1 MFLPILA
8 WSVPSSSTLLIV
20 GGTLAACV
28 GLYALSRTRWGR
40 RKPTHRYA
48 VASIAAHLVLLGVA
62 STIRYG
68 GAQSGHADAPPIR
81 VKIAMRAPAVP
92 EVEPAPKKTV
102 VESEP
107 PAEVEPI
114 KSPPAPQ
121 TTPVEPVP
129 DKESVEALDP
139 TIEASAVKNAL
150 PTIEP
155 DAVKHSGA
163 GDSPPHVE
171 SPAHGDKLAHV
182 DREITPEL
190 SVQEPLPVER
200 EASTPLAWDSP
211 YATRGAEQR
220 LRLAEEQGGSR
231 ATEDAVAR
239 GLDWIARSQRP
250 DGAWDAVRWGAG
262 QERRVLNHDRG
273 GAGTQ
278 AETGLTGL
286 ALLALMGGGHTHLE
300 GPYQSAVAKGLAFL
314 IRSQTTDESKSDG
327 DLAGH
332 ASLYARTYCHSMATF
347 ALAEALAT
355 SEDERLRPAVERAVG
370 FLIRSQSG
378 STGGWRYRPGD
389 RGDMSQMGWALMAL
403 RSAELAGV
411 EVPPNVW
418 SGIERFV
425 ASVSRGSRG
434 GLAAYQPQGGH
445 ASPTMTA
452 EALYCRQIL
461 GLAPGQPAACAEAV
475 AALLTRLPTGQSDS
489 ASSKSAPSKSAR
501 PANLYYWYY
510 ATLALH
516 HQRTNGH
523 DAATAWDDWNGA
535 LKRSLLP
542 VQVRTGRN
550 AGSWTPTTLWG
561 GYGGRVY
568 STAMATMCLEV
579 YYRYEGQQIGRD
591 PWIAAREGVLRR

>member
-1 MFLPILA
+1 MFSIATLPPILA
-8 WSVPSSSTLLIV
+8 WSVPSSSTLLVV

-68 GAQSGHADAPPIR
+68 GAQSGHVDAPPIR

-92 EVEPAPKKTV
+92 EVKPVEQPEPTEAEPAVEPEPLVQEAV
-102 VESEP
+102 VEP
-107 PAEVEPI
+107 P
-114 KSPPAPQ
+114 
-121 TTPVEPVP
+121 PVEPVV
-129 DKESVEALDP
+129 KETQPA
-139 TIEASAVKNAL
+139 
-150 PTIEP
+150 EP
-155 DAVKHSGA
+155 PNPAEPIA
-163 GDSPPHVE
+163 VE
-171 SPAHGDKLAHV
+171 SPPRKEPEPAVVETALPAIEANAVKIPPSVAEDSPAHALTEV
-182 DREITPEL
+182 TPEPP
-190 SVQEPLPVER
+190 VQESNTPPQPT
-200 EASTPLAWDSP
+200 TPLAWDSP

-231 ATEDAVAR
+231 ETEDAVAR
-239 GLDWIARSQRP
+239 GLDWIARSQRS

-262 QERRVLNHDRG
+262 KERRVLNHDRG

-300 GPYQSAVAKGLAFL
+300 GPYQPTVTRGLAFL
-314 IRSQTTDESKSDG
+314 IRSQTTDSSKNDG
-327 DLAGH
+327 DLAGN

-355 SEDERLRPAVERAVG
+355 SDDVRLRPAVERAVA
-370 FLIRSQSG
+370 FLVRSQSG

-411 EVPPNVW
+411 EVRPAVW

-425 ASVSRGSRG
+425 ASVGRGSRG

-461 GLAPGQPAACAEAV
+461 GIAPSQPAACAEAV
-475 AALLTRLPTGQSDS
+475 AALATRLPTG
-489 ASSKSAPSKSAR
+489 SKQLKTAR

-516 HQRTNGH
+516 HQRTAGH
-523 DAATAWDDWNGA
+523 DAATAWDNWNGA

-542 VQVRTGRN
+542 IQVRTGRN